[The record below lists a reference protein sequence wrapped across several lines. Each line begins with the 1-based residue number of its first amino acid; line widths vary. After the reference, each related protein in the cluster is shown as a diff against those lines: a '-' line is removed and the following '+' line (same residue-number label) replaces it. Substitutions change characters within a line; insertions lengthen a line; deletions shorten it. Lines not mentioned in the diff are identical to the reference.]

1 MALPRKLGRLPHL
14 RKVWVIREIFFRL
27 LACRRHTTL
36 RLSEESAY
44 PAGSSITQ
52 PTLTASLNGEGNVA
66 FRPLADAPA
75 IDSRG
80 SHWGESEHATLTAS
94 RQLMTQ
100 RRHLGAHGH
109 APSLTHKLAS

>member
-36 RLSEESAY
+36 PFISQESAY

-52 PTLTASLNGEGNVA
+52 PTLTAFLNGEGNVA
-66 FRPLADAPA
+66 FWRRIQLIDATPFPSNLA
-75 IDSRG
+75 R
-80 SHWGESEHATLTAS
+80 
-94 RQLMTQ
+94 
-100 RRHLGAHGH
+100 
-109 APSLTHKLAS
+109 